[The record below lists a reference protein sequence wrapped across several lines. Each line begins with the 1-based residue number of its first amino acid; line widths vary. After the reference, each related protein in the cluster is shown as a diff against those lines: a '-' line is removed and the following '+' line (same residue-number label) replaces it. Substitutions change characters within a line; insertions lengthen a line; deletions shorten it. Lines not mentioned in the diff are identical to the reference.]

1 MGRMARRQANPYS
14 ALLRSRPFARFWIGF
29 TVSALGDAM
38 TRVALIWYVYQTT
51 NSPAAVGILLL
62 CYTGPV
68 LVGGLLAGSLLDRF
82 DRGRVMLV
90 DNAIRGLAIGSIPL
104 LQAMG
109 LLALWHL
116 YAVAA
121 VYGFLYMITLA
132 GTPALIPALVADNT
146 QLSAA
151 NALETLS
158 YTLTGVLGPPL
169 AGVLIV
175 AAGAPS
181 VLLLDG
187 ASYALFVLAL
197 LGAPRHQPAH
207 LPATSTGSDPAPAS
221 PIRAYRLQ
229 DALAL
234 TLSNRVL
241 LSTTLMFMLFNV
253 GLGFLSV
260 WLPVLAD
267 HLTDSGGAAL
277 YGTLLGALAFGEMVG
292 AVLAGAIAA
301 SSRALGVLICG
312 TQILSGLS
320 LTLLPVGK
328 SVGRPVWGAAV
339 GLALLGVF
347 SAPLT
352 IWAQTL
358 RMQIIPA
365 ELRGRTFALL
375 RTLMQGA
382 GPLASAAAG
391 AMLPLVGVSA
401 LVAASAVLIGG
412 PGLLGARVKAL
423 RQVMAAPVA
432 PVAPVA
438 ERGSPA

>member
-1 MGRMARRQANPYS
+1 MAEGQANPYG
-14 ALLRSRPFARFWIGF
+14 ALLRSRPFARFWTGF

-38 TRVALIWYVYQTT
+38 TRVALIWFVYQTT
-51 NSPAAVGILLL
+51 NSPAAVGFLLL

-68 LVGGLLAGSLLDRF
+68 LVGGLLAGFLLDRF
-82 DRGRVMLV
+82 DRGRVILV

-104 LQAMG
+104 LQSLG

-132 GTPALIPALVADNT
+132 GTPSLIPALVVDDT

-158 YTLTGVLGPPL
+158 YTLTGVLGPPV
-169 AGVLIV
+169 AGVLIS

-181 VLLLDG
+181 VLLLDA
-187 ASYALFVLAL
+187 ASYALFVFAL
-197 LGAPRHQPAH
+197 LGAPSQPAH
-207 LPATSTGSDPAPAS
+207 RPTPSTGSGPSAAER
-221 PIRAYRLQ
+221 PIHAYRLQ

-260 WLPVLAD
+260 WLPVLAA
-267 HLTDSGGAAL
+267 HLTDNGGAAL
-277 YGTLLGALAFGEMVG
+277 YGALLGALAFGELVG
-292 AVLAGAIAA
+292 AVLAGAIAVG
-301 SSRALGVLICG
+301 SRALGVLICG

-320 LTLLPVGK
+320 LILLPVGEG
-328 SVGRPVWGAAV
+328 VGRPVWGAAV

-391 AMLPLVGVSA
+391 AILPLVGVSA

-412 PGLLGARVKAL
+412 PGLLGVRVKAL
-423 RQVMAAPVA
+423 RQATAAPIA
-432 PVAPVA
+432 TSS
-438 ERGSPA
+438 SPA